1 MKKRLS
7 VVFIMICILSMIGCG
22 KKNVM
27 ALFSNQSGID
37 LTAGTI
43 ESEEDTHGGFLGD
56 GCTLIVADYTDSLV
70 PEMKAN
76 EHWHSLPLSGNLQ
89 TFVNQP
95 FDDTVSIPQIKN
107 GYYYFYDRHDESKD
121 HYDDTDLLNRSSL
134 NFTLAIY
141 DSDTNQMY
149 LLEYDT

>member
-1 MKKRLS
+1 MKKRVF
-7 VVFIMICILSMIGCG
+7 VVFFTICTISIIGCG
-22 KKNVM
+22 KKNG
-27 ALFSNQSGID
+27 LTSFSNQSGID
-37 LTAGTI
+37 LTQGTI
-43 ESEEDTHGGFLGD
+43 KSEEDTHGGFLGD
-56 GCTLIVADYTDSLV
+56 GYTLIVADYTDSLV

-95 FDDTVSIPQIKN
+95 FDDTVTIPQIKN

-121 HYDDTDLLNRSSL
+121 HYDDTYLLNRYSF

-141 DSDTNQMY
+141 DSDTNHLY